1 MGGGGGAAGGR
12 GAREPLL
19 GAAAGA
25 AGGGGWAWGDPWGAL
40 VGSAAAGRGGGA
52 GAGAGGGR
60 AREHGAWERRRRLE
74 SEGLDYAPQ
83 RNAVQ
88 RRLKG
93 RPPRRRL
100 WGYTGTTAA
109 KYLIT
114 ALTGLVT
121 GVLAFAVARG
131 GALLLAQRAA
141 WADSVDWSPG
151 APGGGAPGPLGPH
164 ALVFLRLTGSGL
176 SLLLLAAG
184 AVQLVAPR
192 AEGAGVSLVMA
203 YLNGNH
209 VPDLL
214 RFRVL
219 ATKVFGTIAT
229 VGSGLPLGPEGPM
242 VHIGAAVASNITYNR
257 CKGQVLGCL
266 GDCDTPGLSRG
277 RRASSPAPAPGG
289 ARGGG
294 GARPPRARSPVRRRG
309 AWLRGLCRQWI
320 LHDDADHVE
329 FISAGAAAGLA
340 AAFGAPI
347 GGVMFAWEEA
357 ATHWSRKLTW
367 RCFMACAL
375 STLVLMVC
383 HNDATVGILNLSSGS
398 PTRSVGEWHSVDF
411 LVQLP
416 FFIATALVGGLQGA
430 LFNTLR
436 GRLVPLRAPKRHHA
450 LRLAEVALV
459 GLACLAL
466 MYALALSPLSQCVPR
481 PRDADGELL
490 WAPSYG
496 LRLAC
501 PEGEVNTLFTLFF
514 DAPETSIENFF
525 SLTTECTRGAGL
537 GAPEVPCGYGL
548 GALAAF
554 SATTLLVTA
563 LASGV
568 AIPGGL
574 FMPSI
579 LIGGSSGALL
589 GAVFHLFV
597 FHPLGLVDRKKPPGI
612 YALVGATA
620 CLGGVFRSSISL
632 VVIVLEG
639 TKQVSFLFEIILA
652 VVVSNWVAHVLH
664 SEGVYESDLERDG
677 TVAYLRAEP
686 PNKLKYLTAGDIMSP
701 DVMGFQEIASVQQ
714 VLRVI
719 RDSTHNGFPVFCSE
733 EPGLPGG
740 RLSGTVLRTQ
750 LIVLL
755 RRHVFCSASGRPL
768 GLVRHTSDEDEGRGG
783 GGIGGEDGGAGAEEL
798 LEEAIEYEMRTFHQR
813 QGIWNRHTWASEDRG
828 EMEALE
834 TGIIIGIREILAA
847 EGPPLLRTLS
857 PKLPHRSPQRDG
869 DDGGCGGGGL
879 EGGCR
884 SPLAGDADGEGGA
897 GTPAGPDATELFTQ
911 AFMRLHVDLRPY
923 MRVGPLSV
931 REDCCGD
938 RAYQLFTSCGLRHLC
953 VTDSSNRVRGLI
965 TRKDLDAASG
975 SGWWRHT
982 APSAHPSVLLPE

>member
-1 MGGGGGAAGGR
+1 M
-12 GAREPLL
+12 
-19 GAAAGA
+19 
-25 AGGGGWAWGDPWGAL
+25 
-40 VGSAAAGRGGGA
+40 
-52 GAGAGGGR
+52 
-60 AREHGAWERRRRLE
+60 RRRRGE

-93 RPPRRRL
+93 RPPRRRFY
-100 WGYTGTTAA
+100 GYTGTTAA
-109 KYLIT
+109 KYAIT

-121 GVLAFAVARG
+121 GMLAFAVARS
-131 GALLLAQRAA
+131 GAWLLAQRAA
-141 WADSVDWSPG
+141 WADSVDWHAG
-151 APGGGAPGPLGPH
+151 GNGTLAPGVAAAGQPWAPH
-164 ALVFLRLTGSGL
+164 TLVFLRLAGSGL
-176 SLLLLAAG
+176 ALLLLAAG
-184 AVQLVAPR
+184 VVQLLAPR

-219 ATKVFGTIAT
+219 AAKVLGTIAT

-266 GDCDTPGLSRG
+266 GDCNAAGHTQNHEPGLG
-277 RRASSPAPAPGG
+277 VAPARRAP
-289 ARGGG
+289 ARGSWGS
-294 GARPPRARSPVRRRG
+294 AG
-309 AWLRGLCRQWI
+309 AWLRGVCRQWI

-367 RCFMACAL
+367 RCFLACAL
-375 STLVLMVC
+375 STLILMVC
-383 HNDATVGILNLSSGS
+383 HNDATVGILNLSSGH
-398 PTRSVGEWHSVDF
+398 EWVAKWNSVDF
-411 LVQLP
+411 FVQLP
-416 FFIATALVGGLQGA
+416 FFVLTALVGGLQGA

-436 GRLVPLRAPKRHHA
+436 GRLVPLRAPKTRNA
-450 LRLAEVALV
+450 WRIGEVALI
-459 GLACLAL
+459 GLLSLAL
-466 MYALALSPLSQCVPR
+466 MYALALSPLSQCIPR
-481 PRDADGELL
+481 PHSADGEAL
-490 WAPSYG
+490 WDPGYG

-501 PEGEVNTLFTLFF
+501 PEGQVNTLFTLFF
-514 DAPETSIENFF
+514 DAPDTTIENLF
-525 SLTTECTRGAGL
+525 SITSECTSRGAGPVGGFAEPGS
-537 GAPEVPCGYGL
+537 GAGTHEISCSYGL

-554 SATTLLVTA
+554 SVATLTITA

-589 GAVFHLFV
+589 GTLFHIFV
-597 FHPLGLVDRKKPPGI
+597 YHPMGFVERKKPPGI

-686 PNKLKYLTAGDIMSP
+686 PNKLKYLTAADLMST
-701 DVMGFQEIASVQQ
+701 DVVGFQEIASVQQ
-714 VLRVI
+714 ILRVI
-719 RDSTHNGFPVFCSE
+719 RDTTHNGFPVFCQS
-733 EPGLPGG
+733 EPGLPGN

-768 GLVRHTSDEDEGRGG
+768 GLVRRISDGDGDDD
-783 GGIGGEDGGAGAEEL
+783 GGEGAGADAEENL
-798 LEEAIEYEMRTFHQR
+798 QEDIEHEMRTFHQR
-813 QGIWNRHTWASEDRG
+813 EGIWNRHTWASEDRE

-834 TGIIIGIREILAA
+834 TGIIFGIRDILAA
-847 EGPPLLRTLS
+847 EGAPLLRTLS
-857 PKLPHRSPQRDG
+857 PRLPHASPHRGIQGSDG
-869 DDGGCGGGGL
+869 AGDHGGDAPPGHS
-879 EGGCR
+879 
-884 SPLAGDADGEGGA
+884 SPLPGLSDGPTTSAETA
-897 GTPAGPDATELFTQ
+897 PSTPAGRDATELFTQ

-931 REDCCGD
+931 RTDCCGD
-938 RAYQLFTSCGLRHLC
+938 RAYKLFTSCGLRHLC
-953 VTDSSNRVRGLI
+953 VTDSANRVQGLI
-965 TRKDLDAASG
+965 TRKDLDAAAG

-982 APSAHPSVLLPE
+982 APSAHPSLVLEN